1 MVYISINQLNKTSV
15 KKLLSIIFLLLFTIS
30 SYAAAPSLKD
40 FTINKDNTIYAKRN
54 MNYFIN
60 QGYELVLQETR
71 GIRTAYVL
79 KKGKDYVGCRTETLS
94 KVETCY
100 IIELIK
106 AE

>member
-1 MVYISINQLNKTSV
+1 MRKI
-15 KKLLSIIFLLLFTIS
+15 LLIIFLLLFSIS
-30 SYAAAPSLKD
+30 SNAAAPSLKD

-60 QGYELVLQETR
+60 QGYKLVLQETR

-79 KKGKDYVGCRTETLS
+79 KKGKDYVGCRTESLS

-100 IIELIK
+100 IMELIK
-106 AE
+106 EE

>member
-1 MVYISINQLNKTSV
+1 L
-15 KKLLSIIFLLLFTIS
+15 KKLILLIFLLTFS
-30 SYAAAPSLKD
+30 STTYSATPSLKD

-54 MNYFIN
+54 MSYFIN

-100 IIELIK
+100 IMELIK

>member
-1 MVYISINQLNKTSV
+1 MIKF
-15 KKLLSIIFLLLFTIS
+15 LSIIFLVFFIAS
-30 SYAAAPSLKD
+30 SNAATPSLKD

-60 QGYELVLQETR
+60 QGYKLVLQETR

-94 KVETCY
+94 RVETCY
-100 IIELIK
+100 IMELIK